1 MSRRVLALVGMLLGL
16 TGVILADESSVQAD
30 PTTDFSV
37 LRTFSFRV
45 QQVQSR
51 REELDNPLFLKK
63 LAAAIRGGLIARGLT
78 ETRDRPDVLVD
89 FTITGEDFGD
99 AERRLVR
106 GIRGGPIAIRQPI
119 RIAEGTLV
127 IDVFRRDDADP
138 IWRGVYR
145 DDERTGSKLT
155 VKLPQDAKQLISK
168 YPKTRR

>member
-1 MSRRVLALVGMLLGL
+1 MIARLLALVGVLLGL
-16 TGVILADESSVQAD
+16 AAVVLADESSVQAD

-37 LRTFSFRV
+37 LRTFALRA

-63 LAAAIRGGLIARGLT
+63 LAAAIRRGLIAKGLT
-78 ETRDRPDVLVD
+78 ETRDRPDLLVD

-106 GIRGGPIAIRQPI
+106 GIRGGPVAIRQPI

-127 IDVFRRDDADP
+127 IDVFRRDDTDP

-155 VKLPQDAKQLISK
+155 RKLPLDATQLVAK
-168 YPKTRR
+168 YPKAGK